1 MLTKLRW
8 RVANYFSG
16 KARASVKKGG
26 YKNIKIGMR
35 YFKWSLMMTP
45 SKSIRNI
52 VCTRLRHMA
61 EAYRH
66 KYKDQA

>member
-8 RVANYFSG
+8 RVANYFAG
-16 KARASVKKGG
+16 KAKRSIEKGG

-35 YFKWSLMMTP
+35 YFKWSLMVVP
-45 SKSIRNI
+45 SKSIRNN
-52 VCTRLRHMA
+52 VCTRLRRTA